1 MLIVAMRGLQPA
13 AIQTSPPVAQPVQAE
28 PVAVAEP
35 KPASPP
41 KERVPKTKAD
51 VRSFIS
57 GDAVLQPKKRRKKEP
72 PEPVVQKVVVTPV
85 AEDSDEDDES
95 EEEEEFTVERI
106 YAQRQMEVHKLH
118 GSRGAEAGAAG
129 DQEVS
134 DQMGKL
140 C

>member
-1 MLIVAMRGLQPA
+1 MLIVAMWGVQPA
-13 AIQTSPPVAQPVQAE
+13 AIQTSPPVTTTSDLTTSE
-28 PVAVAEP
+28 PSVAVAEP

-72 PEPVVQKVVVTPV
+72 PAPVVQKVVVTPV
-85 AEDSDEDDES
+85 AEDSDEDEDDES

-106 YAQRQMEVHKLH
+106 YAQRQMEVHEVH

-129 DQEVS
+129 D
-134 DQMGKL
+134 
-140 C
+140 